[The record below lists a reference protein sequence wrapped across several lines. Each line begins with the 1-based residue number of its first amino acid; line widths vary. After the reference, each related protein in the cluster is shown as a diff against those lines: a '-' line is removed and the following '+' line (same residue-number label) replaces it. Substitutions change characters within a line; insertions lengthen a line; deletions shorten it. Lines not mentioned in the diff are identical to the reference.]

1 MTRSA
6 FDAPGRWLKGNLHTH
21 TTTSDGE
28 LSPQEAVD
36 AYREEGYDFLA
47 ITDHNAVVD
56 VSALDGGDMT
66 LLPGIEIGAM
76 KAELGQS
83 IHLVGIGATEAPR
96 LPESEQP
103 QDFVD
108 ALNEVAEL
116 SFVAHP
122 SWSSLTFADI
132 VGLGGIIGL
141 EVFNATCRRGIGR
154 GTSEVQW
161 DDCLVRGRRFFGL
174 AVDDAHRHY
183 DDLFGGWV
191 MVRAPEATP
200 AAIYEAL
207 KSGRFYATTGPTI
220 ENVVLEGQH
229 LHVECSPCVEV
240 FAVCPL
246 PGRGWTNWRIGG
258 GREPVTEVDAE
269 LRPNTV
275 PIRVAVVDVT
285 GKQAWTNMFWPDEP

>member
-1 MTRSA
+1 MTQSA
-6 FDAPGRWLKGNLHTH
+6 FDVPGRWLKGNLHLH

-36 AYREEGYDFLA
+36 GYREQGYDFLS

-56 VSALDGGDMT
+56 VSALDGGGMT
-66 LLPGIEIGAM
+66 LLPGVESGAV

-83 IHLVGIGATEAPR
+83 IHLVGIGASAPPV
-96 LPESEQP
+96 LPESEHP
-103 QDFVD
+103 QEFVD
-108 ALNEVAEL
+108 ALNEVAEV

-132 VGLGGIIGL
+132 LPLEGIIGV

-161 DDCLVRGRRFFGL
+161 DDCLARGRRFFGL

-183 DDLFGGWV
+183 DDLYGGWV
-191 MVRAPEATP
+191 MLRAEEETPEA
-200 AAIYEAL
+200 IYAAL
-207 KSGRFYATTGPTI
+207 KAGHFYATTGPTI
-220 ENVVLEGQH
+220 ESVEFAEGRVRVQ
-229 LHVECSPCVEV
+229 CSPCVEV
-240 FAVCPL
+240 FAVCPM

-258 GREPVTEVDAE
+258 GREPVCEVEFDLRAGTEPIRITVVDANG
-269 LRPNTV
+269 R
-275 PIRVAVVDVT
+275 R
-285 GKQAWTNMFWPDEP
+285 AWTNPFWPEEA